1 MANTTLTDNIS
12 IKQDAALGQG
22 FANQD
27 GDFVFNPTF
36 TEDAST
42 ATNVRHFG
50 ITSLTSTAAKTF
62 TIDAPVP
69 GCKKTITMTAGTTTI
84 NTVTFGSTVNGISV
98 GGSST
103 TRKLQFNAI
112 NDSVTLEGI
121 TTTKWLVTSNTGSVV
136 IASS

>member
-1 MANTTLTDNIS
+1 MANTTVTNNIS

-22 FANQD
+22 WANQD
-27 GDFVFNPTF
+27 GDFVQNMTY
-36 TEDAST
+36 TETAST
-42 ATNVRHFG
+42 ATNVKHFG
-50 ITSLTSTAAKTF
+50 LTDLDSTAAKSF

-69 GCKKTITMTAGTTTI
+69 ACEKTIIMTAGTTTI
-84 NTVTFGSTVNGISV
+84 NTVVFGSTVNGISV

-112 NDSVTLEGI
+112 NDSVMLRGI